1 MDTTPLVSLSLAQAM
16 RLELDVLANNMA
28 SASTAG
34 FKGEKI
40 LFETHLQRAPAKS
53 ERENV
58 NFISHRGSY
67 IDESGGEILP
77 TGNPL
82 DVAVQGGWLTYRAE
96 DGSLAIGRDG
106 RFLMDG
112 NGQLVTASG
121 ATVLDVGG
129 APIALPPGGID
140 AVKIAKDGTIT
151 AADGAVVGRLGLVQ
165 MDQVDGLERMSGSLF
180 RLPADAAAPVPALL
194 AEVTQGAIEQS
205 NVKPVLEM
213 TRMMSIQSAYD
224 RAQKIISDDDDL
236 KKNFLQ
242 RIGRVA

>member
-40 LFETHLQRAPAKS
+40 LFETHLQRAPAGS
-53 ERENV
+53 DRESV

-67 IDESGGEILP
+67 IDEAGGEMLP

-82 DVAVQGGWLTYRAE
+82 DVAVQGGWLTYRTE

-106 RFLMDG
+106 RFLQDG

-121 ATVLDVGG
+121 ATVLDAGG
-129 APIALPPGGID
+129 APVLLPPGGVDGI
-140 AVKIAKDGTIT
+140 KIAKDGTIT
-151 AADGAVVGRLGLVQ
+151 SGDGAVVGRLGLVE
-165 MDQVDGLERMSGSLF
+165 MDQVDGLERMSGALF
-180 RLPADAAAPVPALL
+180 RLPADVTPVPALL
-194 AEVTQGAIEQS
+194 AEVTQGALEQS

-213 TRMMSIQSAYD
+213 TRMMTIQSAYD
-224 RAQKIISDDDDL
+224 RAQKIINDDDDL

>member
-40 LFETHLQRAPAKS
+40 LFETHLQRAPADTA
-53 ERENV
+53 REDV

-67 IDESGGEILP
+67 IDEAAGDTMP

-106 RFLMDG
+106 RFLLDG
-112 NGQLVTASG
+112 NGQLMTASG

-129 APIALPPGGID
+129 APIALPPGGVD
-140 AVKIAKDGTIT
+140 GVKIAKDGTIT
-151 AADGAVVGRLGLVQ
+151 TGDGAVVGRLGIVE
-165 MDQVDGLERMSGSLF
+165 MAEVDGLDRMSGALF
-180 RLPADAAAPVPALL
+180 RLPPGAAAPVPALL

-213 TRMMSIQSAYD
+213 TRMMTIQSAYD
-224 RAQKIISDDDDL
+224 RAQKIINDDDDL

>member
-1 MDTTPLVSLSLAQAM
+1 MDTTPLASLSLAQAM
-16 RLELDVLANNMA
+16 RLELDLLANNMA

-40 LFETHLQRAPAKS
+40 LFETQIQRAPADS
-53 ERENV
+53 PREDV
-58 NFISHRGSY
+58 NFISYKGSY
-67 IDESGGEILP
+67 IDEANGETVP

-82 DVAVQGGWLTYRAE
+82 DVAVQGGWLTYRAA
-96 DGSLAIGRDG
+96 DGSMAIGRDG

-112 NGQLVTASG
+112 NGQLTTASG
-121 ATVLDVGG
+121 AVVLDTGG
-129 APIALPPGGID
+129 APILLPPGGVD
-140 AVKIAKDGTIT
+140 GVKISKDGTVS
-151 AADGAVVGRLGLVQ
+151 AGDGTVVGRLGIVQ
-165 MDQVDGLERMSGSLF
+165 IDQVDGFERMSGALF
-180 RLPADAAAPVPALL
+180 RLPANAAAPVPALL

-213 TRMMSIQSAYD
+213 TRMMTIQSAYD

>member
-28 SASTAG
+28 SSSTAG

-40 LFETHLQRAPAKS
+40 LFETHLQRAPAAS
-53 ERENV
+53 GREDV

-67 IDESGGEILP
+67 IDEAGGEIMP

-106 RFLMDG
+106 RFLQDA
-112 NGQLVTASG
+112 NGQLITASG
-121 ATVLDVGG
+121 ATVLDAGG
-129 APIALPPGGID
+129 APILLPPGGVD
-140 AVKIAKDGTIT
+140 GVKIAKDGTIT
-151 AADGAVVGRLGLVQ
+151 TGEGAVVGRLGVVE
-165 MDQVDGLERMSGSLF
+165 MDQVDGLERMSGALF
-180 RLPADAAAPVPALL
+180 RLPADANPVPALL

-213 TRMMSIQSAYD
+213 TRMMTIQSAYD